1 METKFLNKAESEMK
15 MQNANRKETI
25 SPLAKRHA
33 KDLMPLAKEVYE
45 LLEQISK
52 MNGIDTVLLGELE
65 QDVKE
70 LYVKIH
76 NVTDNIN

>member
-15 MQNANRKETI
+15 MQNANRKETL

>member
-1 METKFLNKAESEMK
+1 METKFLNQAESEMK

-45 LLEQISK
+45 LLGKISK
-52 MNGIDTVLLGELE
+52 TNEIDTILLGELE
-65 QDVKE
+65 RDVKD
-70 LYVKIH
+70 LYVEIH

>member
-1 METKFLNKAESEMK
+1 
-15 MQNANRKETI
+15 
-25 SPLAKRHA
+25 
-33 KDLMPLAKEVYE
+33 MPLAKEVYE

>member
-1 METKFLNKAESEMK
+1 METKFLNKAESEMR
-15 MQNANRKETI
+15 MQNANRKETL